1 MRYEQI
7 LVDSAL
13 WYSIDNCRCRRTG
26 RCSADVL
33 NSDLIAEIRP
43 KPVDDLPVETVKL
56 PKQLKERVVV
66 DAVEC
71 C

>member
-1 MRYEQI
+1 M
-7 LVDSAL
+7 
-13 WYSIDNCRCRRTG
+13 
-26 RCSADVL
+26 L